1 MRAEEFVAFC
11 EKRRERALRLAFRLL
26 GGDQA
31 TAEDVVQN
39 AFLRAHRALE
49 RFRGDASLDT
59 WFYRILVNE
68 VQRQRRWSALRR
80 LFGADPESAPPPV
93 DPRPTRD
100 PGLRRR
106 IGAAL
111 ERLSAGQRE
120 AFVDC
125 VRQGRPAQEGS
136 RGSVPTILSMPIPE
150 WCSQHCRLVTR
161 VIQHAD

>member
-80 LFGADPESAPPPV
+80 LFGGDPESAPPPV

-100 PGLRRR
+100 PGLRR
-106 IGAAL
+106 
-111 ERLSAGQRE
+111 LSAGQRE
-120 AFVDC
+120 AFV
-125 VRQGRPAQEGS
+125 
-136 RGSVPTILSMPIPE
+136 
-150 WCSQHCRLVTR
+150 LVHLEELTVNEAAEVLGKAAGTVKSHLHR
-161 VIQHAD
+161 ALTALRSELADLHEEEKT